1 MSRRLKITLPDTLA
15 DQLDEL
21 ARTTGEPAARLAGLM
36 VRDGLANTPHEQAR
50 KGPAE
55 PTASYATADDE
66 QFDQRARWLE
76 PYGGD
81 REWSMLMW
89 GSICALHGRYPQALE
104 ALKKGWWKSSTHVET
119 LCALVTWRQE
129 LDDVGRDPRDE
140 IAFQYTLIDYGQ
152 TLRKEGGGVTQ
163 AWTPGP
169 APEEWRH

>member
-1 MSRRLKITLPDTLA
+1 MSRRLKITLPDALA
-15 DQLDEL
+15 NQLDDL
-21 ARTTGEPAARLAGLM
+21 ARNTGEPAARLAGLM
-36 VRDGLANTPHEQAR
+36 VRDGLVNTTPHEHDKR
-50 KGPAE
+50 TPAE
-55 PTASYATADDE
+55 PAGTSYVPADE
-66 QFDQRARWLE
+66 FDQRASWLE

-89 GSICALHGRYPQALE
+89 GAICALHGRYPQALE

-129 LDDVGRDPRDE
+129 LDDAGRDPRDE
-140 IAFQYTLIDYGQ
+140 IAFQYTLIDYSQ

-163 AWTPGP
+163 AWRPGP

>member
-15 DQLDEL
+15 DQLDAL

-55 PTASYATADDE
+55 PTASNDAPNDDE
-66 QFDQRARWLE
+66 QFEERARWLE

-89 GSICALHGRYPQALE
+89 GAICALHGRYPQALE
-104 ALKKGWWKSSTHVET
+104 ALKKGWEK
-119 LCALVTWRQE
+119 
-129 LDDVGRDPRDE
+129 RDARRDS
-140 IAFQYTLIDYGQ
+140 
-152 TLRKEGGGVTQ
+152 LR
-163 AWTPGP
+163 A
-169 APEEWRH
+169 RHLASRTR